1 MMKAWTRN
9 QFSTAENALKLTY
22 GNVKLKIFLGVIPPD
37 RHSEGGED
45 AEERVGWD
53 GRGLQGE
60 EGWEGMRG
68 EGRSF
73 SVVQTPLRQNTG
85 YGPAKKPV
93 WGTIMSRF
101 LNLGLET

>member
-1 MMKAWTRN
+1 MKAWTRN

-22 GNVKLKIFLGVIPPD
+22 GNVKLKIFLGVIAPD

-45 AEERVGWD
+45 AEERVGRD

-68 EGRSF
+68 ERRSF
-73 SVVQTPLRQNTG
+73 SVVQTP
-85 YGPAKKPV
+85 
-93 WGTIMSRF
+93 
-101 LNLGLET
+101 